1 MNFAPNLPEQPT
13 SYETAL
19 EVKIEQT
26 KRFIKSLMYLTK
38 KLFML

>member
-1 MNFAPNLPEQPT
+1 MNFASNLQEQPT
-13 SYETAL
+13 YENGL
-19 EVKIEQT
+19 HVKLQQT